1 MVITKRSMFTGNIRS
16 KEMSVTEEQ
25 LKAWQDGALIQDVMP
40 HLSDVDR
47 EFIMTGVTEQEWEQ
61 SFPPEE

>member
-1 MVITKRSMFTGNIRS
+1 MFTGNIRS